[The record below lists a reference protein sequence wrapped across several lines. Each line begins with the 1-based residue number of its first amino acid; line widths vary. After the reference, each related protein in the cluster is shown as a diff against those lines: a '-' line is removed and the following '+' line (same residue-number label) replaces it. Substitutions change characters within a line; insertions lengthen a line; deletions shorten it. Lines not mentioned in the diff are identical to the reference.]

1 MIFVIGMWIYL
12 VSMFIY
18 SEDESIET
26 ALEALSVIGIFT
38 MCISVSMFLWEK
50 LP

>member
-12 VSMFIY
+12 VAMLFE
-18 SEDESIET
+18 SEDDDIQSIIELT
-26 ALEALSVIGIFT
+26 AIIGVGI